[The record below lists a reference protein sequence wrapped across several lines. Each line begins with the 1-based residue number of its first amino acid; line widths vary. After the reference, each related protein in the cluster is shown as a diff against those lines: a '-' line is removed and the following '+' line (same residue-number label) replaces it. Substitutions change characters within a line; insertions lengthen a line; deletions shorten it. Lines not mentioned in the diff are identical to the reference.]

1 MALRRNK
8 ADDDRVT
15 RDRDAT
21 DEHAE
26 RAGASPG
33 LVRTLFTLAGV
44 AAAGF
49 LIWLASTF
57 DWDGST
63 SGFWIAA
70 ALLAGAGLALGLS
83 QLFGG
88 WTKWG
93 WPTLSPTVFLLGFLP
108 TLIVGGWILLA
119 KQPQDGVQEGRVDGW
134 SDDIGIGGLVDALFE
149 LWPAIPLII
158 GLILAFSFDTTG
170 PRTHIVRNERTVRD
184 EDVHDYRRE
193 DYDQTVD
200 DRVRARDTVATTSA
214 GARAADVRRTDIGD
228 TTRTHDVGTTRPP
241 DVDTTR
247 TRDAETT
254 GARRSDID
262 TTPTHDVE
270 TTGGRSSESSSVAEE
285 LRRREGPDSERR
297 RV

>member
-1 MALRRNK
+1 MALRRKK

-26 RAGASPG
+26 RTGASPG
-33 LVRTLFTLAGV
+33 LVRALFTLAGV

-193 DYDQTVD
+193 GEYDRTVD
-200 DRVRARDTVATTSA
+200 DRVRDRDRDRDTVATTSA
-214 GARAADVRRTDIGD
+214 GARTADVPRTDVGD
-228 TTRTHDVGTTRPP
+228 TTRTD

-247 TRDAETT
+247 TRDVDTTRTHDAETT
-254 GARRSDID
+254 GARSSD
-262 TTPTHDVE
+262 
-270 TTGGRSSESSSVAEE
+270 SSVAEE

-297 RV
+297 TV